1 MIQNIIRFSLQNKV
15 IVGALIVALI
25 GWGSLSLQKLPLDA
39 IPDVTSNQVNV
50 VTIAPNLAPVEMEQ
64 FVTYPVEMAL
74 ANIQGLSEI
83 RSVSQFG
90 LSLITLE
97 FKEDIDVYWA
107 RNQINERL
115 QTVKEEIPKGFGS
128 PQLLPVTTGL
138 GEVYQYTIQPTN
150 KNDTSWSLIKLREV
164 QDWVIKRQLLGT
176 EGVAEVSS
184 FGGHLKQYHVRVKP
198 DMLKATGVTLQNV
211 FTAIESGNANTGA
224 AYIEKNNQS
233 YYIRGIGLATSKT
246 DLENIFIK
254 SNGGVP
260 VSVRDV
266 AVIEEGSAVRF
277 GALTND
283 KTETV
288 GGIILMLKGENSR
301 QVVLNVKERLKQIE
315 KNLPKGLEIKA
326 FIDRESLIERT
337 IETVARNL
345 VEGGVI
351 VIFVLLLLL
360 GHLRAGLIIAS
371 VIPLAMLF
379 TIGCM
384 VAFGVS
390 GNLMSLGAI
399 DFGLIVDGAVI
410 IVENIIRRQKTGD
423 RRQITEDTSNSA
435 AYRLLPA
442 DSTVFKATTEIMQSA
457 VFGSVIIMLV
467 YVPLLL
473 LQGIEG
479 KMFKPMALTVIFA
492 LIGALI
498 LSLTYVPVMASL
510 FMKKDEG
517 HHETFADKIM
527 NSLTRGYKPLLVK
540 ALKFKKVVIAVS
552 IALLVAA
559 FLIFQKMGGEF
570 IPQLDEGDFV
580 VQLTMMPGTSL
591 SQMVEMSKNVGA
603 LVKKEFPNEIL
614 ETTGKI
620 GTAEVPT
627 DPMSVEEMD
636 MILSMNDRDKWQRCH
651 GRAEF
656 EEQLDAVLKTVVGVT
671 SSIQQPIAM
680 RFNELMTGAKTDVIV
695 KVLGPDLD
703 KLADVAN
710 EILKKIHDTEGVADP
725 YVAKAEGMPQLF
737 VTYKR
742 DALVR
747 YGVAIDEVGS
757 VLRMALA
764 GEKASVLYEESRRFD
779 VIVKLQTVDNRKL
792 EDIGELLVTTENGT
806 QIPLKMLAD
815 INIKT
820 APMAVNR
827 ENGER
832 SVNVNLNIRGRDVAT
847 TVSDIQNI
855 VETKVQL
862 PQGYRVEYGGQFENL
877 QNARN
882 RLMLVVPAALLMIL
896 LLLYLSF
903 GTMRESL
910 LIFTAIPFAT
920 VGGVFALE
928 MRGMPFSISAGVG
941 FIALFGVAVL
951 NGMVLIGYFKQLHI
965 EGRHNL
971 NSRILRGALD
981 RFRPVLMTATV
992 ASLGFL
998 PMALAAGAGAEVQKP
1013 LATVVIGGLITST
1026 ILTLILLPVLYALFV
1041 GGESKKKLNI
1051 NSKAAILLILAC
1063 FLPKISFSQS
1073 LSELEAMELAV
1084 KNHPLI
1090 QKNQSQIA
1098 HAKQLVPTAKM
1109 ITPSEI
1115 SFETPQILMGPDNK
1129 PIWTTLGIQ
1138 QSFLNKK
1145 VYQQNEKTLQQQV
1158 KVSEAEMAVSVHDI
1172 RHQARLL
1179 YQNCL
1184 FTKEKIRYWQEQDS
1198 IFKEFNRVA
1207 EVESRVGKIT
1217 PLEKLTIESF
1227 YKNTQHILRGA
1238 ETEHQNALLELSAFL
1253 KTPQVVV
1260 NQAFG
1265 KLPFATKERAA
1276 LPVQQFYAENER
1288 LMLEKQAQQKLAITP
1303 SYNIGVSQYIFNRLV
1318 PPVVRVGVNVPLWK
1332 KGWKAAEQAAAIET
1346 QVAQKERQVIDF
1358 QLNTSFQKTLN
1369 DVNLAAQNLEF
1380 YEKTGLPQAVEILNS
1395 AQKTKKLGVA
1405 TTFEYLQS
1413 IRQAFDLKMS
1423 YLAALQ
1429 AYNDAVLR
1437 LDYFK

>member
-1 MIQNIIRFSLQNKV
+1 MIQNIIRFSLNNKV
-15 IVGALIVALI
+15 IIGALVVALI
-25 GWGSLSLQKLPLDA
+25 GWGAISVQKLPLDA

-74 ANIQGLSEI
+74 ANIQGLTEI

-97 FKEDIDVYWA
+97 FKEHIDLYWA

-128 PQLLPVTTGL
+128 PQLMPVTTGL
-138 GEVYQYTIQPTN
+138 GEVFQYSIQPTN
-150 KNDTSWSLIKLREV
+150 ENDTSWSLLKLREI
-164 QDWVIKRQLLGT
+164 QDWIVKRQLLGT

-233 YYIRGIGLATSKT
+233 YYIRGIGLATSKA

-260 VSVRDV
+260 VAVRDV
-266 AVIEEGSAVRF
+266 ATIEEGYAVRF

-288 GGIILMLKGENSR
+288 GGIVLMLKGENSR

-315 KNLPKGLEIKA
+315 KNLPQGLEIKA

-337 IETVARNL
+337 IATVAQNL
-345 VEGGVI
+345 LEGGII
-351 VIFVLLLLL
+351 VILVLLLLL

-379 TIGCM
+379 TVGCM
-384 VAFGVS
+384 VAFNVS

-410 IVENIIRRQKTGD
+410 IVENVIRRLSQKPKVNSHLD
-423 RRQITEDTSNSA
+423 EITEGETKDT
-435 AYRLLPA
+435 
-442 DSTVFKATTEIMQSA
+442 TIFKATKEIMQSA
-457 VFGSVIIMLV
+457 VFGSIIIMLV

-473 LQGIEG
+473 LEGIEG

-492 LIGALI
+492 LLGALI

-510 FMKKDEG
+510 FMKKEAV
-517 HHETFADKIM
+517 HKETFADRLM
-527 NSLTRGYKPLLVK
+527 NFFIRIYRPVLIK
-540 ALKFKKVVIAVS
+540 ALRFRKTIIGGS
-552 IALLVAA
+552 IALLVVA
-559 FLIFQKMGGEF
+559 FLLFQKMGGEF

-591 SQMVEMSKNVGA
+591 TQMVEMSISVGA

-636 MILSMNDRDKWQRCH
+636 LILTMNDRDKWQRCH
-651 GRAEF
+651 GRADF
-656 EEQLDAVLKTVVGVT
+656 EAQLDAVLKTAVGVT
-671 SSIQQPIAM
+671 SSIQQPISM

-695 KVLGPDLD
+695 KVLGNDLD

-710 EILKKIHDTEGVADP
+710 DILKKIKNTEGVADP

-747 YGVAIDEVGS
+747 FGVSIDEVGR

-764 GEKASVLYEESRRFD
+764 GEKAGVMYEESRRFD
-779 VIVKLQTVDNRKL
+779 VVVKLQTIDNQKL
-792 EDIGELLVTTENGT
+792 DDIGSLLVTTENGT
-806 QIPLKMLAD
+806 QIPLRMLAD
-815 INIKT
+815 IDIKT

-847 TVSDIQNI
+847 TVADIQHI
-855 VETKVQL
+855 VETKVKL
-862 PQGYRVEYGGQFENL
+862 PQGYRISYGGQFENL
-877 QNARN
+877 ENARK
-882 RLMLVVPAALLMIL
+882 RLLLVVPAALLMIL

-903 GTMRESL
+903 GTLKESL
-910 LIFTAIPFAT
+910 LIFTAIPFAA
-920 VGGVFALE
+920 VGGVFALVL
-928 MRGMPFSISAGVG
+928 RGMPFSISAGVG

-965 EGRHNL
+965 EGRSNL
-971 NSRILRGALD
+971 NSRILRGAIG
-981 RFRPVLMTATV
+981 RFRPVIMTATV

-1026 ILTLILLPVLYALFV
+1026 LLTLILLPVLYAIFV
-1041 GGESKKKLNI
+1041 GKKQRVHLPK
-1051 NSKAAILLILAC
+1051 KGVVTLLLLSC
-1063 FLPKISFSQS
+1063 FLPKMAFSQS
-1073 LSELEAMELAV
+1073 LTEQEAVSLAV

-1090 QKNQSQIA
+1090 QKNQTQIA
-1098 HAKQLVPTAKM
+1098 HAKQLVPTAK
-1109 ITPSEI
+1109 TI
-1115 SFETPQILMGPDNK
+1115 SGTDFFAETPQFLMGPDNV
-1129 PIWTTLGIQ
+1129 PIWTVLGVQ
-1138 QSFLNKK
+1138 QSFLSPK
-1145 VYQQNEKTLQQQV
+1145 VYKQREKTLQQQV
-1158 KVSEAEMAVSVHDI
+1158 KLTESELAMSVHDI
-1172 RHQARLL
+1172 EHQARVL

-1184 FTKEKIRYWQEQDS
+1184 FSMEKIRYQREQDS

-1207 EVESRVGKIT
+1207 EVEFRVGKIT
-1217 PLEKLTIESF
+1217 PLEKTTAESF
-1227 YKNTQHILRGA
+1227 YKNIQQLLRGA
-1238 ETEHQNALLELSAFL
+1238 EIEYQNALSELSQYL

-1260 NQAFG
+1260 SQSFE
-1265 KLPFATKERAA
+1265 KLPISKTERAE
-1276 LPVQQFYAENER
+1276 LPIQRFYAETER
-1288 LMLEKQAQQKLAITP
+1288 LQIEKSVQQKLATTP
-1303 SYNIGVSQYIFNRLV
+1303 SYTVGISQYVFNRFV
-1318 PPVVRVGVNVPLWK
+1318 PPVVRVGVNVPLWT
-1332 KGWKAAEQAAAIET
+1332 KGWKAAEQAAEIET
-1346 QVAQKERQVIDF
+1346 KIAQNEREVIDF
-1358 QLNTSFQKTLN
+1358 QLNTAFQKA
-1369 DVNLAAQNLEF
+1369 VNEQQLSAQNLEY
-1380 YEKTGLPQAVEILNS
+1380 YEKIGLPQAAEILK
-1395 AQKTKKLGVA
+1395 ATDKMKQLGSV

-1413 IRQAFDLKMS
+1413 IRQAFDLKMA

-1429 AYNDAVLR
+1429 MYNQAVLQ
-1437 LDYFK
+1437 LNYFNN

>member
-1 MIQNIIRFSLQNKV
+1 MIQNIIRFSLNNKV
-15 IVGALIVALI
+15 IIGALVIALI
-25 GWGSLSLQKLPLDA
+25 GWGAISLQKLPLDA

-74 ANIQGLSEI
+74 ANIQGMTEI

-97 FKEDIDVYWA
+97 FKEHIDLYWA

-115 QTVKEEIPKGFGS
+115 QTVKEDIPKGFGS
-128 PQLLPVTTGL
+128 PQLMPVTTGL
-138 GEVYQYTIQPTN
+138 GEVFQYTIQPKN
-150 KNDTSWSLIKLREV
+150 ENDTSWSLTKLREI
-164 QDWVIKRQLLGT
+164 QDWIVKRQLLGT

-198 DMLKATGVTLQNV
+198 EMLKATGVTLQNV
-211 FTAIESGNANTGA
+211 FTAIESSNANIGA

-233 YYIRGIGLATSKT
+233 YYIRGIGLASSKA
-246 DLENIFIK
+246 DLENTFIK

-266 AVIEEGSAVRF
+266 ATIEEGSAVRF

-301 QVVLNVKERLKQIE
+301 QVVLNVKERLTQIE

-345 VEGGVI
+345 IEGGII
-351 VIFVLLLLL
+351 VILVLLLLL

-379 TIGCM
+379 TVGCM
-384 VAFGVS
+384 VTFGVS

-410 IVENIIRRQKTGD
+410 IVENVIRRLSMKTTLEEEKD
-423 RRQITEDTSNSA
+423 ITI
-435 AYRLLPA
+435 
-442 DSTVFKATTEIMQSA
+442 FKATKEIMQSA
-457 VFGSVIIMLV
+457 VFGSIIIMLV

-473 LQGIEG
+473 LEGIEG

-492 LIGALI
+492 LLGALI
-498 LSLTYVPVMASL
+498 LSLTYVPVMASI
-510 FMKKDEG
+510 FMKKETT
-517 HHETFADKIM
+517 HKETFADKLM
-527 NSLTRGYKPLLVK
+527 NFFIKIYKPLLIK
-540 ALKFKKVVIAVS
+540 ALRFRKTIIGAS
-552 IALLVAA
+552 IGLLVVA
-559 FLIFQKMGGEF
+559 FLLFQKMGGEF

-580 VQLTMMPGTSL
+580 VELTMTPGTSL
-591 SQMVEMSKNVGA
+591 TQMAEMGKNVAA
-603 LVKKEFPNEIL
+603 LLKKEFPDEIL
-614 ETTGKI
+614 VTTGKI
-620 GTAEVPT
+620 GSSEVPT

-636 MILSMNDRDKWQRCH
+636 MVLLMNDRDLWKRCH
-651 GRAEF
+651 GRTDF
-656 EEQLDAVLKTVVGVT
+656 EEQLAVILKKIPGVNY
-671 SSIQQPIAM
+671 SIQQPIAM

-695 KVLGPDLD
+695 KVLGNDLD
-703 KLADVAN
+703 KLAEIAN
-710 EILKKIHDTEGVADP
+710 DILKKIQRTDGIADL

-747 YGVAIDEVGS
+747 FGVSIDEVGR

-764 GEKASVLYEESRRFD
+764 GEKAGVMYEESRRFD
-779 VIVKLQTVDNRKL
+779 IVVKLQTIDNQNL
-792 EDIGELLVTTENGT
+792 DNIGSLLVTTENGS
-806 QIPLKMLAD
+806 QIPLQMLAD
-815 INIKT
+815 IEIKT

-847 TVSDIQNI
+847 TVADIQRI
-855 VETKVQL
+855 VDTKVKL
-862 PQGYRVEYGGQFENL
+862 PQGYRISYGGQFENL
-877 QNARN
+877 ENARK
-882 RLMLVVPAALLMIL
+882 RLLLVVPAALLMIL

-903 GTMRESL
+903 GTLKESL
-910 LIFTAIPFAT
+910 LIFTAIPFAA
-920 VGGVFALE
+920 VGGVFALVL
-928 MRGMPFSISAGVG
+928 RGMPFSISAGVG

-965 EGRHNL
+965 EGRSNL
-971 NSRILRGALD
+971 NSRIMRGAVG
-981 RFRPVLMTATV
+981 RFRPVIMTATV

-1026 ILTLILLPVLYALFV
+1026 ILTLILLPVLYAIFI
-1041 GGESKKKLNI
+1041 GKKQT
-1051 NSKAAILLILAC
+1051 LLMPKQGVIVLLLC
-1063 FLPKISFSQS
+1063 FLLPKITFSQAIT
-1073 LSELEAMELAV
+1073 EQEAVSLAV

-1090 QKNQSQIA
+1090 QKNQTQIA
-1098 HAKQLVPTAKM
+1098 HAKQLVPTAK
-1109 ITPSEI
+1109 TLPATD
-1115 SFETPQILMGPDNK
+1115 FYAETPQFLMGPDNV
-1129 PIWTTLGIQ
+1129 PIWTVLGAQ
-1138 QSFLNKK
+1138 QSFLSPK
-1145 VYQQNEKTLQQQV
+1145 VYKQQEKTLQQQV
-1158 KVSEAEMAVSVHDI
+1158 KLSESELAISAHDI
-1172 RHQARLL
+1172 EHQARVL

-1184 FTKEKIRYWQEQDS
+1184 FLGEKIRYEREQDS

-1207 EVESRVGKIT
+1207 EVEFRVGKIT
-1217 PLEKLTIESF
+1217 PLDKTTAESF
-1227 YKNTQHILRGA
+1227 YKNIQQLLRGS
-1238 ETEHQNALLELSAFL
+1238 EIEYENALSELRQYL
-1253 KTPQVVV
+1253 KMPQVTV
-1260 NQAFG
+1260 NQFFV
-1265 KLPFATKERAA
+1265 KLSNDKIEKTE
-1276 LPVQQFYAENER
+1276 LPIQLFYTENER
-1288 LMLEKQAQQKLAITP
+1288 LQMEKAAQQKLATTP
-1303 SYNIGVSQYIFNRLV
+1303 IYTVGISQYVFNRYV
-1318 PPVVRVGVNVPLWK
+1318 PPVVRVGITVPLWT
-1332 KGWKAAEQAAAIET
+1332 KGWKAAEQAAEIEI
-1346 QVAQKERQVIDF
+1346 QVAQKEREVIDF
-1358 QLNTSFQKTLN
+1358 QLNTAFKKAENEVQ
-1369 DVNLAAQNLEF
+1369 LAAQNVDYF
-1380 YEKTGLPQAVEILNS
+1380 EKIGLSQAFDIL
-1395 AQKTKKLGVA
+1395 KTADKMKQLGSV

-1413 IRQAFDLKMS
+1413 IRQAFDLKMA
-1423 YLAALQ
+1423 YLTALRM
-1429 AYNDAVLR
+1429 YNEAVLR
-1437 LDYFK
+1437 LTYFK

>member
-1 MIQNIIRFSLQNKV
+1 MIQNIIRFSLNNKV
-15 IVGALIVALI
+15 IIGALVIALI
-25 GWGSLSLQKLPLDA
+25 GWGAISLQKLPLDA

-74 ANIQGLSEI
+74 ANIQGLTEI

-90 LSLITLE
+90 MSLITLE
-97 FKEDIDVYWA
+97 FKEHIDLYWA

-128 PQLLPVTTGL
+128 PQLMPVTTGL
-138 GEVYQYTIQPTN
+138 GEVFQYSIQPKN
-150 KNDTSWSLIKLREV
+150 KNDTSWSLLKLREI
-164 QDWVIKRQLLGT
+164 QDWIVKRQLLGT

-233 YYIRGIGLATSKT
+233 YYIRGIGLATSKA
-246 DLENIFIK
+246 DLENTFIK
-254 SNGGVP
+254 TNGGVP
-260 VSVRDV
+260 VAVRDV
-266 AVIEEGSAVRF
+266 ATIEEGYAVRF

-337 IETVARNL
+337 IETVAKNL
-345 VEGGVI
+345 IEGGII
-351 VIFVLLLLL
+351 VILVLLLLL

-371 VIPLAMLF
+371 VIPLSMLF
-379 TIGCM
+379 TVGCM
-384 VAFGVS
+384 VAFNVS

-410 IVENIIRRQKTGD
+410 IVENVIRRLSMKNTVEGD
-423 RRQITEDTSNSA
+423 SKDT
-435 AYRLLPA
+435 
-442 DSTVFKATTEIMQSA
+442 TIFKATKEIMQSA
-457 VFGSVIIMLV
+457 VFGSIIIMLV

-473 LQGIEG
+473 LEGIEG

-492 LIGALI
+492 LLGALI
-498 LSLTYVPVMASL
+498 LSLTYVPVMASI
-510 FMKKDEG
+510 FMKKETT
-517 HHETFADKIM
+517 HKETFADRLMNFFIKIYRPI
-527 NSLTRGYKPLLVK
+527 LIK
-540 ALKFKKVVIAVS
+540 ALRFRKTIIGGS
-552 IALLVAA
+552 IALLVVA
-559 FLIFQKMGGEF
+559 FLLFQKMGGEF

-591 SQMVEMSKNVGA
+591 TQMVEMSKSVGA

-636 MILSMNDRDKWQRCH
+636 MILTMNDRDKWQRCH
-651 GRAEF
+651 GRADF
-656 EEQLDAVLKTVVGVT
+656 EAQLDAILKTIPGVS
-671 SSIQQPIAM
+671 SSIQQPISM

-695 KVLGPDLD
+695 KVLGADLD
-703 KLADVAN
+703 KLAEVAN
-710 EILKKIHDTEGVADP
+710 DILKKIKNTEGVADP

-747 YGVAIDEVGS
+747 FGVSIDEVGR

-764 GEKASVLYEESRRFD
+764 GEKAGVMYEESRRFD
-779 VIVKLQTVDNRKL
+779 IVVKLQAIDNQKFD
-792 EDIGELLVTTENGT
+792 DIGSLLVTTENGS
-806 QIPLKMLAD
+806 QIPLQMLAD
-815 INIKT
+815 IDIKT

-847 TVSDIQNI
+847 TVADIQHI
-855 VETKVQL
+855 VETKVKL
-862 PQGYRVEYGGQFENL
+862 PQGYRIAYGGQFENL
-877 QNARN
+877 ENARK
-882 RLMLVVPAALLMIL
+882 RLLLVVPAALLMIL

-903 GTMRESL
+903 GTLKESL
-910 LIFTAIPFAT
+910 LIFTAIPFAA
-920 VGGVFALE
+920 VGGIFALVL
-928 MRGMPFSISAGVG
+928 RGMPFSISAGVG

-965 EGRHNL
+965 EGRSNL
-971 NSRILRGALD
+971 NSRILRGAID
-981 RFRPVLMTATV
+981 RFRPVIMTATV

-1026 ILTLILLPVLYALFV
+1026 LLTLILLPVLYAIFV
-1041 GGESKKKLNI
+1041 GKKVLPKLQN
-1051 NSKAAILLILAC
+1051 KTILLLFIGI
-1063 FLPKISFSQS
+1063 FLGKTAFSQTIT
-1073 LSELEAMELAV
+1073 EQEAVNLAV

-1090 QKNQSQIA
+1090 QKNQTQIA
-1098 HAKQLVPTAKM
+1098 HAKQLVPTAK
-1109 ITPSEI
+1109 TI
-1115 SFETPQILMGPDNK
+1115 SATDFFAETPQFLMGPDNV
-1129 PIWTTLGIQ
+1129 PIWTVLGAQ
-1138 QSFLNKK
+1138 QSFLSPK
-1145 VYQQNEKTLQQQV
+1145 VYKQHEKTLQQQV
-1158 KVSEAEMAVSVHDI
+1158 KLSVSEMAVSVHDI
-1172 RHQARLL
+1172 EHQARVL

-1184 FTKEKIRYWQEQDS
+1184 FLQRKIVYAREQDS

-1207 EVESRVGKIT
+1207 EVEFRVGKIT
-1217 PLEKLTIESF
+1217 PLEKTTAESF
-1227 YKNTQHILRGA
+1227 YKNIQQLLRGS
-1238 ETEHQNALLELSAFL
+1238 EIEYQNALSELSQYL
-1253 KTPQVVV
+1253 KTPQVAV
-1260 NQAFG
+1260 NQSFE
-1265 KLPFATKERAA
+1265 KLPIGKTERSE
-1276 LPVQQFYAENER
+1276 LPIQRFYAETER
-1288 LMLEKQAQQKLAITP
+1288 LQIEKATQQKLATTP
-1303 SYNIGVSQYIFNRLV
+1303 SYTIGISQYVFNRFV
-1318 PPVVRVGVNVPLWK
+1318 PPVVRVGVSIPLWT
-1332 KGWKAAEQAAAIET
+1332 KGWKAAEQAANIET
-1346 QVAQKERQVIDF
+1346 KIAQNEREVIDF
-1358 QLNTSFQKTLN
+1358 ELNTAFQKA
-1369 DVNLAAQNLEF
+1369 VNEVQLASQNLDY
-1380 YEKTGLPQAVEILNS
+1380 YEKIGLSQAADILK
-1395 AQKTKKLGVA
+1395 ATDKMKQLGSV
-1405 TTFEYLQS
+1405 TSFEYLQS
-1413 IRQAFDLKMS
+1413 IRQAFDLKMA
-1423 YLAALQ
+1423 YLAALR
-1429 AYNDAVLR
+1429 AYNQAVLQ
-1437 LDYFK
+1437 LNYFR